1 MKLKTLR
8 LEKGLTQQQV
18 ADMIGVTRRTYIT
31 YENNENNLPMSK
43 LDYII
48 DTINKYGFID
58 ESHGILTIEQIKKI
72 CNE

>member
-18 ADMIGVTRRTYIT
+18 ADIIGVTRRTYIT

-48 DTINKYGFID
+48 DTINKYGFFD
-58 ESHGILTIEQIKKI
+58 
-72 CNE
+72 